1 MSKYAPLKD
10 FLVAQ
15 NVDRVPMSFAEIE
28 RVLNL
33 PLPASKQ
40 YPAWWSNNPSNNPM
54 TREWLEAGFETE
66 SVNIGSGKLVF
77 RRVRKVTVSVP
88 PGGGAPAAPKEARQD
103 RHPGFG
109 FMKGLITIEAGFDV
123 TKPFDDEPW
132 DRGYLGGE
140 ADARDGKLAVRK

>member
-1 MSKYAPLKD
+1 MSKYAPLKE

-15 NVDRVPMSFAEIE
+15 NADRVPMSFDQIE
-28 RVLNL
+28 SVLSL
-33 PLPASKQ
+33 PLPASKR

-66 SVNIGSGKLVF
+66 SVNVGAGKLVF
-77 RRVRKVTVSVP
+77 RRVRKMPT
-88 PGGGAPAAPKEARQD
+88 GDAAPAVRTH

-109 FMKGLITIEAGFDV
+109 FMKGLIAIEAGFDV

-140 ADARDGKLAVRK
+140 TQAQHGKHMTRK

>member
-15 NVDRVPMSFAEIE
+15 NADRVPMSFAEIE
-28 RVLNL
+28 GVLNL
-33 PLPASKQ
+33 SLPASKQ

-66 SVNIGSGKLVF
+66 SVNTGTGKLVF
-77 RRVRKVTVSVP
+77 RRVRRVLGSAP
-88 PGGGAPAAPKEARQD
+88 SGGGVAAGPRDAREE

-132 DRGYLGGE
+132 DQGYLGGE
-140 ADARDGKLAVRK
+140 ADARDSKRVVRK

>member
-1 MSKYAPLKD
+1 MSKYAPLKE
-10 FLVAQ
+10 FLIAQ
-15 NVDRVPMSFAEIE
+15 DADRVPMSFDEIE
-28 RVLNL
+28 SVLNL

-66 SVNIGSGKLVF
+66 SVNVGSGKLVF
-77 RRVRKVTVSVP
+77 RRVRKLP
-88 PGGGAPAAPKEARQD
+88 PGDVAPAVRAH

-140 ADARDGKLAVRK
+140 TQAHHDKHVVRK

>member
-15 NVDRVPMSFAEIE
+15 KVDRVPMSFAEIE

-77 RRVRKVTVSVP
+77 RRVRKMPNS
-88 PGGGAPAAPKEARQD
+88 APSSASAAPNEARAD

-109 FMKGLITIEAGFDV
+109 FMKGLITIEAGFDI

-132 DRGYLGGE
+132 DSGYLGGE
-140 ADARDGKLAVRK
+140 TRDGKLAARK

>member
-1 MSKYAPLKD
+1 MSKYAPLRD

-15 NVDRVPMSFAEIE
+15 KVDRVPMSFAEIE

-66 SVNIGSGKLVF
+66 SVNTGSGKLVF
-77 RRVRKVTVSVP
+77 RRVRKM
-88 PGGGAPAAPKEARQD
+88 APSSASAAPNQARAD

-109 FMKGLITIEAGFDV
+109 FMKGLITIEAGFDI

-132 DRGYLGGE
+132 DSGYLGGE
-140 ADARDGKLAVRK
+140 ARPRDGKLAARK

>member
-1 MSKYAPLKD
+1 MSKYAPLRE

-15 NVDRVPMSFAEIE
+15 NADRVPMSFDEIE
-28 RVLNL
+28 SVLSL

-66 SVNIGSGKLVF
+66 SVNVGSGKLVF
-77 RRVRKVTVSVP
+77 RRVRKLP
-88 PGGGAPAAPKEARQD
+88 PGDGAPAARAH

-132 DRGYLGGE
+132 DRGYLGGGTQ
-140 ADARDGKLAVRK
+140 ARPDKHAVRK